1 MYGRENWTIKK
12 VECRRIDTFELWCWR
27 LLRSLGLQGDP
38 TSPFKGNQSWIFI
51 GRTDAETET
60 NTLATRC
67 EELTH
72 KKRPWCWERL
82 KAGEGN
88 NRGWDGWMASLSQWT
103 WVWVNSG
110 VGDRQGAWRAAVH
123 GVTKSH
129 TRLSGWT
136 ELMAYFMA
144 LKVNYE
150 LYRNTSWHLAKH
162 VSSLRNGYKA
172 AAGGQWL
179 PHGENFLPT
188 PQPQP
193 LCFLL
198 ARKQYS

>member
-1 MYGRENWTIKK
+1 MYGCENWTIKK
-12 VECRRIDTFELWCWR
+12 VECRRIDTSELWCWR

-51 GRTDAETET
+51 GRTGAETET
-60 NTLATRC
+60 NTLATWY

-110 VGDRQGAWRAAVH
+110 VGDRQGSLACCSPWGH
-123 GVTKSH
+123 QESDMTE
-129 TRLSGWT
+129 RLNWT
-136 ELMAYFMA
+136 DGLFNGFKNKWANKIKQKQIQRTDSWLSQGGKLM
-144 LKVNYE
+144 
-150 LYRNTSWHLAKH
+150 
-162 VSSLRNGYKA
+162 
-172 AAGGQWL
+172 GGGSQLW
-179 PHGENFLPT
+179 GN
-188 PQPQP
+188 
-193 LCFLL
+193 
-198 ARKQYS
+198 

>member
-1 MYGRENWTIKK
+1 MYGCENWTIKK
-12 VECRRIDTFELWCWR
+12 VECRRIDTSELWCWR

-51 GRTDAETET
+51 GRTGAETET
-60 NTLATRC
+60 NTLATWC

-110 VGDRQGAWRAAVH
+110 VGDRQGSLACCSPWGH
-123 GVTKSH
+123 QESNT
-129 TRLSGWT
+129 TERLNWT
-136 ELMAYFMA
+136 DLILYCPLLLLPSIFPRIRVFSNESA
-144 LKVNYE
+144 LHIRWSKYWSFSIGPSNEY
-150 LYRNTSWHLAKH
+150 W
-162 VSSLRNGYKA
+162 G
-172 AAGGQWL
+172 L
-179 PHGENFLPT
+179 PHF
-188 PQPQP
+188 
-193 LCFLL
+193 
-198 ARKQYS
+198 